1 MLMTNI
7 DQATEQVA
15 NIAVAASGG
24 VNWELIIAI
33 AALVVAVIAVI
44 LAVIFYLKIKWYVAD
59 GCIEDNYGRKPN
71 NIKELIVAAV
81 TNSSRVDNYIMGK
94 YRESIAASRNNHSQ
108 PEGGISTAM
117 FNDIVENA
125 ARLAMKKLSS
135 SSTYPT
141 TTVRSNNG
149 TKQVLY
155 ASSYNQTEG
164 TFYEIGSMPSDQ
176 TIFEI
181 ILNPNNPNE
190 GSFEVYNAAHE
201 KVLGCKDFLE
211 YCCEV
216 EGNGMHLQTISSGV
230 VKCRG
235 GVWIVESK
243 LKIKFC

>member
-1 MLMTNI
+1 MTNV
-7 DQATEQVA
+7 DQTTEQVA
-15 NIAVAASGG
+15 NVVVAASSG

-33 AALVVAVIAVI
+33 AALIIAVIAVI
-44 LAVIFYLKIKWYVAD
+44 LVVLLYLKIKRYIAD
-59 GCIEDNYGRKPN
+59 GCIEGNYGRKPH

-81 TNSSRVDNYIMGK
+81 TNSSHVDNYIMGK
-94 YRESIAASRNNHSQ
+94 YRECIVASRNNHSQ
-108 PEGGISTAM
+108 PEGGLSTTM
-117 FNDIVENA
+117 YNDIVENA
-125 ARLAMKKLSS
+125 ARLVMKKLSLGGA
-135 SSTYPT
+135 TYPT
-141 TTVRSNNG
+141 TAVRSSQG

-155 ASSYNQTEG
+155 ASSYNQSEG

-181 ILNPNNPNE
+181 IINSNNPNE
-190 GSFEVYNAAHE
+190 GSFEVYNAAYE